1 MIIELTKE
9 EVDELIHT
17 IHMTQDILAEA
28 GDDLASAASE
38 EDRQAGR
45 EYDKRNDLLDR
56 LRKKLGDTWEPAP
69 EYRVPDY
76 VPEDL

>member
-1 MIIELTKE
+1 MNIELTKE

-38 EDRQAGR
+38 EDRRVGR

-56 LRKKLGDTWEPAP
+56 LRKKLGDTWEPSP